1 MPKTI
6 RHCYFE
12 HLTFENLLNAHNRC
26 CRSKKKSYERL
37 RFELDLETNIANLL
51 QKLKDGT
58 YNCGKYRELYISGI

>member
-37 RFELDLETNIANLL
+37 RFELDLETNMVLITVENIENLFYMS
-51 QKLKDGT
+51 LK
-58 YNCGKYRELYISGI
+58 NAL